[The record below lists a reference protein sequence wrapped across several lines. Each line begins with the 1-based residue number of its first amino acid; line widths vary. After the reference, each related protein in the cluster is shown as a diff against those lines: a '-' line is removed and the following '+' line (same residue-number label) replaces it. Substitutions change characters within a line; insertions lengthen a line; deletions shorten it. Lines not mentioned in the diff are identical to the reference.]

1 MQKQS
6 GVVSPLSSM
15 VKKKTAVKVEGQK
28 QLGSGAA
35 LYLQLQFLGNTQILL
50 IKQEGLHHN
59 CLMF

>member
-6 GVVSPLSSM
+6 GVVSPPSSM

-35 LYLQLQFLGNTQILL
+35 LLAAAVSG
-50 IKQEGLHHN
+50 
-59 CLMF
+59 